1 MNLISRFQHQFDTRI
16 IFGGTLINIG
26 GETLECKIEQVND
39 KYIAL
44 VNGKEVCSFYQYHID
59 PVGYLVPA
67 DMFQIRAA
75 SLSGADVTL
84 IIPLLWK
91 RPSEDDDGE
100 DDWCMY

>member
-1 MNLISRFQHQFDTRI
+1 MNLISRSQHHFDTRI
-16 IFGGTLINIG
+16 IFGGALVNIG
-26 GETLECKIEQVND
+26 GETHDCEIKDTNGRYAV
-39 KYIAL
+39 L
-44 VNGKEVCSFYQYHID
+44 VGGKEVCSFYQYHIE

-67 DMFQIRAA
+67 DMFQIHAA
-75 SLSGADVTL
+75 APSGADVTL